1 MHSNDM
7 TLKLYSAEILRNFT
21 KFGKVTDYV
30 DTLDLLRNMIDA
42 FYSTEDNKVIN
53 LILDSFLNLSEIPNI
68 RVDKFDLES
77 PTFYGAYR

>member
-1 MHSNDM
+1 MHSNDQS
-7 TLKLYSAEILRNFT
+7 LKLYSAEILRNFT

-30 DTLDLLRNMIDA
+30 DTLDLLRNIIDA

-68 RVDKFDLES
+68 RVKAFYLES
-77 PTFYGAYR
+77 FALYRAN